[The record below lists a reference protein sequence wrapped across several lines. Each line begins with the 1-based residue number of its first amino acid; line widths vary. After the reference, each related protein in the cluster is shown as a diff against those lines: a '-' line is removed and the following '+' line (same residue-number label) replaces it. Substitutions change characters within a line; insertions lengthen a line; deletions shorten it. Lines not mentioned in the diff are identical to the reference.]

1 MEIER
6 RRVIQQ
12 GADRSM
18 EQIMQEMLQAY
29 YTGITNYS
37 NSSELQ
43 FIKNGGI
50 PIENESEIEPINTD
64 IPKTNTDVPKT
75 NTQKIEKPR
84 KGENKDKFGIYI
96 TEDLRRQVEEAAKN
110 LREYI
115 VGNKVIFVHPDIGD
129 RIAKA
134 NEEMKRETGKE
145 IKISHHYRTLEKQ
158 LDLWLK
164 SWKGEP
170 MKSKRRYRAAKPGV
184 SNHNYG
190 LAIDVV
196 NWQEAEPYLR
206 KYGLRND
213 IPDDRV
219 HFSLNG
225 R

>member
-6 RRVIQQ
+6 RRVIRQ
-12 GADRSM
+12 GADRSL

-50 PIENESEIEPINTD
+50 PINTD
-64 IPKTNTDVPKT
+64 IPKT

-115 VGNKVIFVHPDIGD
+115 VGDKVIFVHPDIGD

-134 NEEMKRETGKE
+134 NEEMKRETGEE
-145 IKISHHYRTLEKQ
+145 IKISHHYRTLEQQ

-196 NWQEAEPYLR
+196 NWREAEPYLR